1 MQQYRQRFVIYTM
14 TLIVFVLAAVFFAI
28 GVFMYRTEMKELEKT
43 MSLVG
48 VPWDEP
54 NGNFM
59 PIDGRPPLL
68 YDDGTD
74 EHLRDTNLRRL
85 SNEGILT
92 VFVDAQTGVIFI
104 LNNGFSIDPDDI
116 IEAVEQIISAKQD
129 FGTLKSS
136 GYIYRRE
143 NVGSNYKIA
152 LADKAYI
159 LSRMA
164 RNALLLF
171 AGFAFSIVLFFLIS
185 LWLSK
190 LAVKPLERATALERQ
205 FVADISHD
213 LKTPVTI
220 VLANNSILRSNPE
233 AKVGEQMQWI
243 NSTDNAAKNMI
254 SLVDG
259 MLTLSALEEKKR
271 VERKSVNLT
280 QIAEKSVLQM
290 ESIAYD
296 RRIALESELD
306 DGVFALAEPEYAEK
320 ILGGL
325 IENALKYEPE
335 GGLVE
340 VKLSSVR
347 RKARFSV
354 KNNGSFIPSEDL
366 EHIFE
371 RFYRGDKAR
380 TKSGHGLGLPILKR
394 TAELIGAEIEAVSDK
409 HTGTVFTAVFDLSDN

>member
-1 MQQYRQRFVIYTM
+1 MHQYRQRFIIYTM
-14 TLIVFVLAAVFFAI
+14 TLIVFVLAAAFFAL
-28 GVFMYRTEMKELEKT
+28 GVFMYRNEMQELEKT

-54 NGNFM
+54 NDNFM
-59 PIDGRPPLL
+59 PIDVLSPFL
-68 YDDGTD
+68 YSDVTD
-74 EHLRDTNLRRL
+74 ELQRDTNSRRL
-85 SNEGILT
+85 SSEGIVT
-92 VFVDAQTGVIFI
+92 VFVNAQTGVILI
-104 LNNGFSIDPDDI
+104 LNNGFSINPDDI
-116 IEAVEQIISAKQD
+116 IEAVEQIISAKKD
-129 FGTLKSS
+129 FGSLRSS

-143 NVGSNYKIA
+143 NVGNNYKIA

-159 LSRMA
+159 ISRMA

-171 AGFAFSIVLFFLIS
+171 AVFALSVMLFFLIS

-190 LAVKPLERATALERQ
+190 LAVKPLERAAALERQ

-233 AKVGEQMQWI
+233 AKVGDQLQWI
-243 NSTDNAAKNMI
+243 NSTDIAAKNMI

-259 MLTLSALEEKKR
+259 MLTLSALEEQKR
-271 VERKSVNLT
+271 IERRSVNLT
-280 QIAEKSVLQM
+280 QIAKKCVLQM

-296 RRIALESELD
+296 RRIEFKSELD
-306 DGVFALAEPEYAEK
+306 DGVSALAEPAYAEK

-340 VKLSSVR
+340 IRLAAVR

-354 KNNGSFIPSEDL
+354 KNNGSFIPPEDI

-394 TAELIGAEIEAVSDK
+394 TAELIGAEIEAASNE
-409 HTGTVFTAVFDLSDN
+409 TSGTVFTAIFDSSDN